1 MIKQLKAFTINI
13 IAGANLATVLLML
26 AAGYADHINPA
37 EHPMLSNM
45 GMLFPF
51 FLIANLLFVFFWL
64 TFKWKKLWIPI
75 LGYALAYP
83 PLTIYL
89 PLHGTQDVPEGTI
102 KVMSYNVCQ
111 YGGNYKYEQGFDT
124 IYNYL
129 KREDPDIVCMQED
142 VDSWRR
148 FVFQRYQKIY
158 PYNDTVLF
166 NKAAA
171 SMSGVSMNG
180 AGIHSKFPILRRERI
195 SYPSRANGSMAYF
208 LLVQGDTVIVINNHL
223 EATHLS
229 EEDRNR
235 YEEMIKGKM
244 QRDTAKDESLLLLE
258 KLGQSSAIRAVG
270 AEAVHAYIEAHRQY
284 PIIVCGDF
292 NDNPISYSRR
302 TIAKGMKD
310 CFVETGKGLGLS
322 YNQKGFFFRIDH
334 ILCSDHFEPYDCKI
348 DSKMDASDH
357 YPISCRLKLVH
368 KP

>member
-13 IAGANLATVLLML
+13 VAGANLATVLLML

-37 EHPMLSNM
+37 EHPMLSNL

-64 TFKWKKLWIPI
+64 TFKWKKMWIPI
-75 LGYALAYP
+75 LGYALAYV
-83 PLTIYL
+83 PLTLYL
-89 PLHGTQDVPEGTI
+89 PLNSSQDEPEGTI
-102 KVMSYNVCQ
+102 KLMSYNVCS
-111 YGGNYKYEQGFDT
+111 YGGNWKYEQGFDT

-142 VDSWRR
+142 VDTWRR
-148 FVFQRYQKIY
+148 FVFQRYEKIY
-158 PYNDTVLF
+158 PYNDTVIF
-166 NKAAA
+166 NRTDL
-171 SMSGVSMNG
+171 SINGV
-180 AGIHSKFPILRRERI
+180 GIHSKYPILRRERI
-195 SYPSRANGSMAYF
+195 SYPSAANGSVAYY
-208 LLVQGDTVIVINNHL
+208 LLVEGDTVLVINNHL

-229 EEDRNR
+229 KEDRSR

-244 QRDTAKDESLLLLE
+244 QRNDAKEESKTLLV
-258 KLGQSSAIRAVG
+258 KLGQSSAKRAKG
-270 AEAVHAYIEAHRQY
+270 ADAVHKYIETHRQY
-284 PIIVCGDF
+284 PTIVCGDF

-302 TIAKGMKD
+302 TIAKGLKD
-310 CFVETGKGLGLS
+310 CFAETGRGLGLS

-334 ILCSDHFEPYDCKI
+334 ILCSDHFEPYNCKI

-357 YPISCRLKLVH
+357 YPIACRLKLVH